1 MTPDGYVVH
10 TVYSTNRPYPA
21 SVKHPGQLMPPLM
34 IPTIGDC
41 LSEKRISWAWYAG
54 GWKDASGGHPEPLFQ
69 FHHQPFNYFA
79 PYAEGT
85 AARAE
90 HLKDI
95 EDFVAALSAGTLPA
109 VSFVKFIG
117 SKNEHLGY
125 ATLLEGQEYV
135 AGLVKRI
142 QESPAWKDS
151 VIIITYDE
159 SGGRWD
165 HVPPPR
171 LDRWGPGLRVP
182 AIIISPFAKRGLVD
196 HTNYETVSILK
207 LIETRWGL
215 APLGSRDAAANNLLN
230 SLDFTQRP

>member
-21 SVKHPGQLMPPLM
+21 SIKDPGQLMPPLTV
-34 IPTIGDC
+34 PTIGDR
-41 LSEKRISWAWYAG
+41 LSESRISWAWYAG
-54 GWKDASGGHPEPLFQ
+54 GWQDASGGHPEQLFQ

-90 HLKDI
+90 HLKDT

-109 VSFVKFIG
+109 VSFVKPVG

-135 AGLVKRI
+135 AGLVKRV

-165 HVPPPR
+165 HVPPPK

-182 AIIISPFAKRGLVD
+182 AIIISPFAKRGFVD
-196 HTNYETVSILK
+196 HTNYETVSVLK
-207 LIETRWGL
+207 FIETRWSL